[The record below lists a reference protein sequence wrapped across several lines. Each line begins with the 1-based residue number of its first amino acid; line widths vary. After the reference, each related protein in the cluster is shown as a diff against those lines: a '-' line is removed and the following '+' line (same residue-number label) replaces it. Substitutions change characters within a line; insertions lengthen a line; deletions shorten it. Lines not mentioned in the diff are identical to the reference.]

1 MKMNNLWI
9 LAILILPLAIYA
21 FLGSR
26 GTANSDISVAEGV
39 KSKMVMITST
49 MCGEC
54 HKMKGVLG
62 KVEPSYS
69 NDIVFEKLDASTPAA
84 KPYVDKYNIQ
94 LVPTMLFF
102 KKDGKLYQKIEGS
115 IPQSELEK
123 YLKELKNG

>member
-9 LAILILPLAIYA
+9 LAILVLPLAVYA
-21 FLGSR
+21 FLGTR
-26 GTANSDISVAEGV
+26 GNITSDISMANGV

-54 HKMKGVLG
+54 VKMKKVLS
-62 KVEPSYS
+62 KTEPSYS
-69 NDIVFEKLDASTPAA
+69 NDIIFEKLDASTPAA
-84 KPYVDKYNIQ
+84 KPYVEKYNIQ

-115 IPQSELEK
+115 IPQNELEK

>member
-1 MKMNNLWI
+1 MKINNLLI

-21 FLGSR
+21 FLGNKDSNLADVSQA
-26 GTANSDISVAEGV
+26 GGV
-39 KSKMVMITST
+39 KAKMVMITSS

-54 HKMKGVLG
+54 VKMKKILG
-62 KVEPSYS
+62 PVEPTYS
-69 NDIVFEKLDASTPAA
+69 NDIVFERLDASSPSA

>member
-1 MKMNNLWI
+1 MKINNLLM

-26 GTANSDISVAEGV
+26 GANVADVSLAEGV
-39 KSKMVMITST
+39 KSKMVMITSS

-54 HKMKGVLG
+54 VKMKKVLG
-62 KVEPSYS
+62 QVESSYS
-69 NDIVFEKLDASTPAA
+69 NGITFEKLDASTPAA
-84 KPYVDKYNIQ
+84 KPYVEKYNIQ

>member
-9 LAILILPLAIYA
+9 LAILVLPLAIYA
-21 FLGSR
+21 FLGTR
-26 GTANSDISVAEGV
+26 GNITSDISMANGV

-54 HKMKGVLG
+54 VKMKKVLG
-62 KVEPSYS
+62 KTEPSYS
-69 NDIVFEKLDASTPAA
+69 NDIIFEKLDASTPAA
-84 KPYVDKYNIQ
+84 KPYVEKYNIQ

-115 IPQSELEK
+115 IPQNELEK

>member
-9 LAILILPLAIYA
+9 LAILVLPLAIYA

-26 GTANSDISVAEGV
+26 GSVSSDISVANGV

-54 HKMKGVLG
+54 VKMKKVLG
-62 KVEPSYS
+62 QVEPSYS
-69 NDIVFEKLDASTPAA
+69 NDIVFERFDAGSSAA
-84 KPYVDKYNIQ
+84 KPYVEKYNIQ

-102 KKDGKLYQKIEGS
+102 QKDGKLYKRIEGS

>member
-9 LAILILPLAIYA
+9 LAILVLPLAVYA

-26 GTANSDISVAEGV
+26 GTNTSDISVANEV
-39 KSKMVMITST
+39 KSKMVIITST

-54 HKMKGVLG
+54 VKMKKVLG
-62 KVEPSYS
+62 QVEPTYS
-69 NDIVFEKLDASTPAA
+69 NDIVFERFDASTPAA
-84 KPYVDKYNIQ
+84 KPYLDKYNIQ

-115 IPQSELEK
+115 IPQNELEK